1 MIQSWTLE
9 SSITHPTHPTTFY
22 IQNLASSDKKK
33 SESIF
38 AGTNWLL
45 THQKLAKWTQFLLSI
60 WMFPKMVV
68 PPKSSILTGFSI
80 IFTIHFG
87 VAFPLFLV
95 QHPNLRISSLWKPTS
110 PGPFSASF
118 SEAPGSWVLSFCLL
132 KRRSGGR
139 KFGSCL
145 NTGKPSGLW
154 RLRGFTFIQMNRLF
168 YPLLQGVGKHW
179 YIISCKSIPWWS
191 LTNLNDMQIFFGV
204 ALLYVL
210 CIEWLSNFQIH
221 CIC

>member
-1 MIQSWTLE
+1 MDVISLV
-9 SSITHPTHPTTFY
+9 
-22 IQNLASSDKKK
+22 NLDV
-33 SESIF
+33 SENG
-38 AGTNWLL
+38 GTP
-45 THQKLAKWTQFLLSI
+45 QIIPFLI
-60 WMFPKMVV
+60 
-68 PPKSSILTGFSI
+68 GFSI

-87 VAFPLFLV
+87 GKIPLFLV
-95 QHPNLRISSLWKPTS
+95 QHPNLRRTPPFEKPHHLD
-110 PGPFSASF
+110 PLEASF

-132 KRRSGGR
+132 KRRSGRR

-154 RLRGFTFIQMNRLF
+154 RFIGFTFIQMNRLF
-168 YPLLQGVGKHW
+168 YPLLQGVGKPQD
-179 YIISCKSIPWWS
+179 IISCKSIPWWS
-191 LTNLNDMQIFFGV
+191 LTNLNDMHIFFGV